1 LDLGMLRKDRGCPVL
16 LGCKTAGT
24 GRPRNSHLQQNG
36 NGFRGLEWMNMAWG
50 GGLRMGGS
58 ETASTGECGH
68 QSPVLPSPWGVTRR
82 NEPKTMVAVTGGGG
96 EIPANTCWLVEW
108 TFQLGLTRVRQKR
121 WGGGKFAVRSASSEV
136 SDGGLGRVWRREP
149 RHSDVS
155 AEDNHQVG

>member
-1 LDLGMLRKDRGCPVL
+1 MLDLGMLRKDRGCPVL

-121 WGGGKFAVRSASSEV
+121 WGGGQVY
-136 SDGGLGRVWRREP
+136 
-149 RHSDVS
+149 S
-155 AEDNHQVG
+155 AECILRGQRWWTGSGMEARTSAFRCQCGG